1 MATVVT
7 PDGAYGGPITVARNM
22 SEALIKRG
30 YSVALVAGYRGYDR
44 APRRVG
50 RVPSALFPVRSVGS
64 RWGFAG
70 YVSPGLILWLLR
82 SIRANDIVHVHI
94 ARDLVTLPAAVIALL
109 FRRNLVLQPHG
120 MIDAPSRMSASLID
134 AIATR
139 WVLAKACTVMCLTQE
154 ECAEIRT
161 ISPRSTVRVVPNG
174 VPESPVPLERSR
186 PLRKRVLF
194 LARLHRRKR
203 PTVFVEAARSLLHEG
218 IDAEF
223 EIAGPDEGELD
234 RVVEAVAAAN
244 MGDRIVIGGPVA
256 PGEVPAHLARADV
269 YVLPSVDEPFPMTAL
284 EAMSVGTPVIVT
296 RTCGIAKL
304 VTQSG
309 AGAVVDESV
318 ADLVAA
324 IRQLITDDD
333 HWRQVSRCAER
344 CSRDEF
350 GMDAVLDTVVEVYD
364 GLSRKGCRSRGSR
377 PG

>member
-1 MATVVT
+1 M
-7 PDGAYGGPITVARNM
+7 
-22 SEALIKRG
+22 
-30 YSVALVAGYRGYDR
+30 
-44 APRRVG
+44 
-50 RVPSALFPVRSVGS
+50 
-64 RWGFAG
+64 
-70 YVSPGLILWLLR
+70 
-82 SIRANDIVHVHI
+82 
-94 ARDLVTLPAAVIALL
+94 
-109 FRRNLVLQPHG
+109 
-120 MIDAPSRMSASLID
+120 
-134 AIATR
+134 
-139 WVLAKACTVMCLTQE
+139 
-154 ECAEIRT
+154 
-161 ISPRSTVRVVPNG
+161 
-174 VPESPVPLERSR
+174 
-186 PLRKRVLF
+186 LF

-324 IRQLITDDD
+324 IRQ
-333 HWRQVSRCAER
+333 
-344 CSRDEF
+344 
-350 GMDAVLDTVVEVYD
+350 
-364 GLSRKGCRSRGSR
+364 
-377 PG
+377 